1 MWLQGIK
8 EELQLY
14 FIKLSQKGEIKQMNV
29 ADIVSK
35 SEKPKIYEK
44 GTAFMWTDEHISK
57 QLLNVHLN
65 PDIDLGSRKQSSI
78 EKTANWIL
86 DTQKEKGKLN
96 ILDLGCGP
104 GLYTEIFAK
113 AGHNVTGID
122 ISKNSIEYAKKCAKD
137 KKLDIAYLNSSYLET
152 DLESDKYDLV
162 VLIFT
167 DLGVLIPT
175 DRESLLEMIF
185 RVLKKGGTFIF
196 DVLKDR
202 EIEKK
207 TSPKTWEASNNGFWK
222 ESPYLALSESFLY
235 QKEKVIL
242 FQHNIVDAQENI
254 ETYRFWTHFFSQTD
268 VKKMLDAHNFVEICF
283 KEDILPE
290 GGMWNGDNVIFT
302 MTSK

>member
-1 MWLQGIK
+1 MDIT
-8 EELQLY
+8 
-14 FIKLSQKGEIKQMNV
+14 
-29 ADIVSK
+29 DIVSK
-35 SEKPKIYEK
+35 TEKPKIYEK

-65 PDIDLGSRKQSSI
+65 PDIDLGSRKKSTI

-86 DTQKEKGKLN
+86 NTQKEKGKLT

-122 ISKNSIEYAKKCAKD
+122 ISKNSIEYAKKSSED
-137 KKLDIAYLNSSYLET
+137 KKLDIAYLNSSYLEI

-162 VLIFT
+162 VLIYT
-167 DLGVLIPT
+167 DLGVLMPT
-175 DRESLLEMIF
+175 ERESLMEMIF

-235 QKEKVIL
+235 QEEKVVL
-242 FQHNIVDAQENI
+242 FQHIIVDTEENI

-268 VKKMLDAHNFVEICF
+268 VQKILDVHSFIDVKF

-290 GGMWNGDNVIFT
+290 GDIWNGDNVIFT
-302 MTSK
+302 MASK

>member
-1 MWLQGIK
+1 MDIT
-8 EELQLY
+8 
-14 FIKLSQKGEIKQMNV
+14 
-29 ADIVSK
+29 DIVSK
-35 SEKPKIYEK
+35 TEKPKIYEK

-57 QLLNVHLN
+57 QLLSVHLN
-65 PDIDLGSRKQSSI
+65 PDIDLGSRKKSTI

-86 DTQKEKGKLN
+86 NTQKEKGKLN

-104 GLYTEIFAK
+104 GLYAEIFAK

-122 ISKNSIEYAKKCAKD
+122 ISKNSIEYAKKSAED
-137 KKLDIAYLNSSYLET
+137 KKLDIAYLNSSYLEIN
-152 DLESDKYDLV
+152 LESDKYDLV
-162 VLIFT
+162 VLIYT
-167 DLGVLIPT
+167 DLGVLKPT
-175 DRESLLEMIF
+175 ERESLLEMIF
-185 RVLKKGGTFIF
+185 RVLKKGGAFIF

-235 QKEKVIL
+235 QEEKVIL
-242 FQHNIVDAQENI
+242 FQHIIVDTEENI

-268 VKKMLDAHNFVEICF
+268 VQKMLDAHSFIDVKF

-290 GGMWNGDNVIFT
+290 GDIWNGDNVIFAIS
-302 MTSK
+302 SK

>member
-1 MWLQGIK
+1 
-8 EELQLY
+8 
-14 FIKLSQKGEIKQMNV
+14 MNLV
-29 ADIVSK
+29 DIISK
-35 SEKPKIYEK
+35 IEKPKIYEK

-65 PDIDLGSRKQSSI
+65 PDIDLGSRKRSTI

-86 DTQKEKGKLN
+86 DTQKGKGKLN

-113 AGHNVTGID
+113 AGHNITGID
-122 ISKNSIEYAKKCAKD
+122 ISKNSIEYAKKSAQD
-137 KKLDIAYLNSSYLET
+137 KKLDITYLNSSYLET

-162 VLIFT
+162 VMIFT
-167 DLGVLIPT
+167 DLGVLMPT
-175 DRESLLEMIF
+175 ERESLLEKIF

-196 DVLKDR
+196 DVLKDK

-207 TSPKTWEASNNGFWK
+207 TSPRTWEASNNGFWK

-235 QKEKVIL
+235 QEEKVIL
-242 FQHNIVDAQENI
+242 FQHIIVDAEKNI

-268 VKKMLDAHNFVEICF
+268 VQKMLDAHNFIDVKF

-290 GGMWNGDNVIFT
+290 GDMWNGDNVIFA
-302 MTSK
+302 MVSK